1 LSNCTTG
8 NSKINDCSI
17 PRLNRDRALALTD
30 LEYHPNQLSLSHLA
44 DRSRIVAKLE
54 RCE

>member
-1 LSNCTTG
+1 V
-8 NSKINDCSI
+8 
-17 PRLNRDRALALTD
+17 LT

-44 DRSRIVAKLE
+44 ERSRIVAKLE